1 MLSFWYE
8 RMRVREREK
17 WFALLPLVLFLLGS
31 IQASDAQTHVVE
43 LINADE
49 VVVESDSVNGT
60 VRRLYGNVVLRQDTV
75 RLRAARATQY
85 EQRGEIFL
93 EGSVRIISGD
103 DTLTARRVTYDS
115 NEKVAEAVGNVRISD
130 GESVLLAPSAT
141 YFSRQKLATFTE
153 GGRLL
158 HEDVELTAPAGHY
171 STRDKLAEF
180 EGPVE
185 LRDSTVVLT
194 SQFGTYDTR
203 AEKAVFSGEVR
214 LLRRGVR
221 IEADS
226 LIYYRRTEVSIAS
239 GHVVLERFGN
249 AEDDPDGGIT
259 PDSTQRSVLFGAFG
273 EHDAQNETSRV
284 GGDSTGNPLLVQLR
298 TDSTGAT
305 DTTLVRA
312 RRFEAVQVDSLADR
326 YTFITAVGEVRTAGP
341 RLSAIADSA
350 HFERVEPADS
360 TTGPVRDRM
369 SFFGEDRPSVWFEDA
384 QVSGDTLF
392 VFAVRESIEYMDIY
406 GNAFAAQLDTTL
418 GRIRQI
424 RGLRMRAVFE
434 HDSLRT
440 LSVWPNAEAIHFR
453 ATDDGLLDGAD
464 RLSADSLA
472 FRFGGG
478 RLEEVFGVRN
488 VEGITYGPE
497 IIPDPFRLPG
507 YLFTP
512 ERRPNRTQLLPEN
525 GWQAAWLDANPGVV
539 HSGEMEEDAEPP
551 VQGARGGGGNSPE

>member
-1 MLSFWYE
+1 
-8 RMRVREREK
+8 
-17 WFALLPLVLFLLGS
+17 
-31 IQASDAQTHVVE
+31 
-43 LINADE
+43 
-49 VVVESDSVNGT
+49 
-60 VRRLYGNVVLRQDTV
+60 
-75 RLRAARATQY
+75 
-85 EQRGEIFL
+85 
-93 EGSVRIISGD
+93 
-103 DTLTARRVTYDS
+103 
-115 NEKVAEAVGNVRISD
+115 
-130 GESVLLAPSAT
+130 
-141 YFSRQKLATFTE
+141 
-153 GGRLL
+153 
-158 HEDVELTAPAGHY
+158 
-171 STRDKLAEF
+171 
-180 EGPVE
+180 
-185 LRDSTVVLT
+185 
-194 SQFGTYDTR
+194 
-203 AEKAVFSGEVR
+203 
-214 LLRRGVR
+214 
-221 IEADS
+221 
-226 LIYYRRTEVSIAS
+226 
-239 GHVVLERFGN
+239 
-249 AEDDPDGGIT
+249 
-259 PDSTQRSVLFGAFG
+259 
-273 EHDAQNETSRV
+273 
-284 GGDSTGNPLLVQLR
+284 
-298 TDSTGAT
+298 
-305 DTTLVRA
+305 
-312 RRFEAVQVDSLADR
+312 
-326 YTFITAVGEVRTAGP
+326 
-341 RLSAIADSA
+341 
-350 HFERVEPADS
+350 
-360 TTGPVRDRM
+360 M

-392 VFAVRESIEYMDIY
+392 VFAVGESIEYMDIY

-497 IIPDPFRLPG
+497 IVPDPFRLPG

>member
-1 MLSFWYE
+1 MLSFGNE
-8 RMRVREREK
+8 RMRVWGCER
-17 WFALLPLVLFLLGS
+17 WLVLLPLALFLLAS
-31 IQASDAQTHVVE
+31 IRASDAQTHLVE

-75 RLRAARATQY
+75 SLRAARATQF

-158 HEDVELTAPAGHY
+158 HEDAELTAPTGHY

-180 EGPVE
+180 EGLVE

-194 SQFGTYDTR
+194 SQIGTYDTR
-203 AEKAVFSGEVR
+203 AERAVFSGEVR

-226 LIYYRRTEVSIAS
+226 LVYHRRTEVSTAT
-239 GHVVLERFGN
+239 GRVVLERFGD
-249 AEDDPDGGIT
+249 AEDDPDGGVS
-259 PDSTQRSVLFGAFG
+259 PDSTQRSILFGAFG

-284 GGDSTGNPLLVQLR
+284 EGDLTSHPLLVQLR

-312 RRFEAVQVDSLADR
+312 RRFQAVQVDSLADR
-326 YTFITAVGEVRTAGP
+326 HTFITAVGEVRMAGP
-341 RLSAIADSA
+341 RLSAVADSA
-350 HFERVEPADS
+350 QFERVDPADS
-360 TTGPVRDRM
+360 TSGPVRDRL
-369 SFFGEDRPSVWFEDA
+369 SFFGDERPSVWFEDA
-384 QVSGDTLF
+384 QLSGDTLF
-392 VFAVRESIEYMDIY
+392 AFAVGESIEYMDIY

-418 GRIRQI
+418 GRVQQI
-424 RGLRMRAVFE
+424 RGLRMRALFE
-434 HDSLRT
+434 DDSLRT

-464 RLSADSLA
+464 RLTADSLA
-472 FRFGGG
+472 FLFGGG

-507 YLFTP
+507 YVFTP
-512 ERRPNRTQLLPEN
+512 ERRPSREQLLPEN
-525 GWQAAWLDANPGVV
+525 GWEATWLDANPGAYRPPGEPEDEAPAPVEGDAA
-539 HSGEMEEDAEPP
+539 SG
-551 VQGARGGGGNSPE
+551 

>member
-17 WFALLPLVLFLLGS
+17 WFVLLPLVLFLLGS

-180 EGPVE
+180 EGLVE

-249 AEDDPDGGIT
+249 AEDDPDGGIA
-259 PDSTQRSVLFGAFG
+259 PDSTQRSVLFGAFV
-273 EHDAQNETSRV
+273 EHDAQRRTV
-284 GGDSTGNPLLVQLR
+284 GGECLDSQPRVAG
-298 TDSTGAT
+298 
-305 DTTLVRA
+305 
-312 RRFEAVQVDSLADR
+312 VDD
-326 YTFITAVGEVRTAGP
+326 
-341 RLSAIADSA
+341 
-350 HFERVEPADS
+350 
-360 TTGPVRDRM
+360 
-369 SFFGEDRPSVWFEDA
+369 
-384 QVSGDTLF
+384 
-392 VFAVRESIEYMDIY
+392 FA
-406 GNAFAAQLDTTL
+406 
-418 GRIRQI
+418 
-424 RGLRMRAVFE
+424 
-434 HDSLRT
+434 
-440 LSVWPNAEAIHFR
+440 
-453 ATDDGLLDGAD
+453 
-464 RLSADSLA
+464 
-472 FRFGGG
+472 
-478 RLEEVFGVRN
+478 GVR
-488 VEGITYGPE
+488 VLLQVAPTEHPCGVLTQRG
-497 IIPDPFRLPG
+497 
-507 YLFTP
+507 
-512 ERRPNRTQLLPEN
+512 RRK
-525 GWQAAWLDANPGVV
+525 V
-539 HSGEMEEDAEPP
+539 
-551 VQGARGGGGNSPE
+551 GGGGGGLKLAKCVSRGRGGRFRGGHGLLRIGGNGSGVHA